1 MEGEWRPQT
10 TAPQSCPKEIYELR
24 FPYVVVPKG
33 KSFVP
38 GTAAPPASGCSPQDP
53 SWNQLLCMRLGLG
66 FGYAF
71 QKDWNDGAIKDL
83 SAALD
88 RHLSV
93 A

>member
-1 MEGEWRPQT
+1 MP
-10 TAPQSCPKEIYELR
+10 AHVLLMKKELTPEHI
-24 FPYVVVPKG
+24 
-33 KSFVP
+33 
-38 GTAAPPASGCSPQDP
+38 
-53 SWNQLLCMRLGLG
+53 MRLGLG
-66 FGYAF
+66 FGHAF